1 MDHILNPQ
9 PLTVEQAKI
18 IGPNVE
24 QFLQSIKSSTDEDG
38 KFHVDQKRVEMCLTL
53 AAQIP
58 SLVNIIRRL
67 DEENQSLRSQ
77 LSN

>member
-1 MDHILNPQ
+1 MEHILDPQ

-24 QFLQSIKSSTDEDG
+24 EFLQSIKMQTSDDG
-38 KFHVDQKRVEMCLTL
+38 QIKVDQKRVEMCLTL

-58 SLVNIIRRL
+58 SLVEIIRKL
-67 DEENQSLRSQ
+67 DAENQELRSQ
-77 LSN
+77 QAN